1 MGKILVVDDE
11 PLICEML
18 DVFLSRA
25 GHDVCTASNGEEA
38 TKVVKKTEIDLV
50 ITDIVMPE
58 RDGIETIIQ
67 LRKDYPDL
75 SIIAISGGPRVGN
88 CDFLAMAGKL
98 GACETLHKP
107 LDSDQ
112 LLLAVEKCLAKG
124 CQEQSPNGL

>member
-18 DVFLSRA
+18 DVLLSRA
-25 GHDVCTASNGEEA
+25 GHEVRTAPNGEEA
-38 TKVVKKTEIDLV
+38 AEVIKKTDIDLV

-75 SIIAISGGPRVGN
+75 SIIAMSGGPRVGD

-98 GACETLHKP
+98 GACETFHKP

-112 LLLAVEKCLAKG
+112 LLLAVERCLDKRD
-124 CQEQSPNGL
+124 E